1 MLDEAIALV
10 RTFQHCAGQPTADKP
25 VMADAER
32 VKTRIK
38 WITEELEEYR
48 EAETIY
54 EQADALIDTL
64 YYLLGAF
71 VDSGIV
77 ADRLF
82 EIVHQSNMRKISPD
96 VTIVRDEDSKI
107 EKPANWTHPDL
118 EVKAEIDRQ
127 MY

>member
-1 MLDEAIALV
+1 MSDEAIALV
-10 RTFQHCAGQPTADKP
+10 RTFQHCAGQPVASKP
-25 VMADAER
+25 VMADADR

-38 WITEELEEYR
+38 WITDGLEEYR

-71 VDSGIV
+71 VDSGIN

-82 EIVHQSNMRKISPD
+82 EIVAIYFSGH
-96 VTIVRDEDSKI
+96 
-107 EKPANWTHPDL
+107 ATHH
-118 EVKAEIDRQ
+118 ATREIKLFFRR
-127 MY
+127 YGL